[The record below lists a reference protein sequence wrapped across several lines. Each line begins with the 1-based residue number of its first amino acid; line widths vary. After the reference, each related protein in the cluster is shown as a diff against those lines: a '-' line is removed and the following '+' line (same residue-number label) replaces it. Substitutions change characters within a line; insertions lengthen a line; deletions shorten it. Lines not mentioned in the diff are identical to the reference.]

1 MAIDQAQTSKV
12 NFKALLI
19 ANEHRSAYGLR
30 YNDFSR
36 YRKHCANRTHRL
48 RSTLKMTHGKGRE
61 FKKLPVVTPE
71 NLKDGHL
78 QLLLFETERAWA
90 YSQELQAEALKP
102 TNSAKVGT
110 LRHSSTA
117 RFRRA
122 IHWCT
127 QLLSHCQSLHASQR
141 LSAKN
146 MVEVTAYTLMLSGKF
161 LRYRDEY
168 QDSLEQLCVTR
179 DLLDKLAETADSS
192 RNQALATLFADEISP
207 EIRYCAHQL
216 GHTKSY
222 EVDAIVKELSP
233 KHRGT
238 LVQGYDRM
246 IKKLYTESQTTQGDE
261 GGRVLQPLIW
271 DGQEVPIR
279 NPELVD
285 VLLQVQKAEAALK
298 AEGGAQGEGKMSR
311 GRKSRKGVASFDA
324 VLAALSD
331 AEDVTRKLVETQ
343 QNTSAATSSTGARD
357 IHFVHSYI
365 VYHLLSRRIQRDL
378 TLVSALVAPPT
389 SRHPAKGVKAP
400 QADQQDARVNPAVVK
415 ILDTV
420 LQSLTQM
427 RALTVVEENPYL
439 TNAVEA
445 RLAFTKSRRCLFL
458 ARSYAA
464 VKQYAQAMALIQRSK
479 LYIRESSTHLVPE
492 EDPINA
498 IDNAFFTLGSESI
511 SALEKTLT
519 EDEEHV
525 KQDWFAYNGGTA
537 SASRDP
543 TKKPLF
549 FNIALNYVQLDMDRL
564 QERAGAKPSAPV
576 VKNVMEPK
584 LPAQVTKAKAE
595 EISRPTTPEP
605 SGPARAGLSSL
616 LGGWWGRK

>member
-1 MAIDQAQTSKV
+1 LRP
-12 NFKALLI
+12 ALLI
-19 ANEHRSAYGLR
+19 SNEHRNAHGLR
-30 YNDFSR
+30 YSDFGR

-48 RSTLKMTHGKGRE
+48 RSSLKLTHGKGRE
-61 FKKLPVVTPE
+61 FKKLPVLTPE

-78 QLLLFETERAWA
+78 QLLLFESERAWA
-90 YSQELQAEALKP
+90 HSQELQAEALKP
-102 TNSAKVGT
+102 SNAAKAGK

-127 QLLSHCQSLHASQR
+127 QLLSHCQSLYTSQR
-141 LSAKN
+141 LSAEN

-168 QDSLEQLCVTR
+168 QDALEQLCVAR

-233 KHRGT
+233 KHRGS
-238 LVQGYDRM
+238 LVHGYDQV
-246 IKKLYTESQTTQGDE
+246 IKNLFAESQNKQGSE
-261 GGRVLQPLIW
+261 GGHVLQPLVW

-298 AEGGAQGEGKMSR
+298 AEGSTHGDGSMSSE
-311 GRKSRKGVASFDA
+311 RKSRKGVASFDA

-331 AEDVTRKLVETQ
+331 AEDVARKLVESQ

-357 IHFVHSYI
+357 IHFVHSYV

-378 TLVSALVAPPT
+378 TLVSALVLPT
-389 SRHPAKGVKAP
+389 GAKRPTKESKAP
-400 QADQQDARVNPAVVK
+400 QTDQQDSRVNPAVVK

-427 RALTVVEENPYL
+427 RSLTVVEENPYL

-445 RLAFTKSRRCLFL
+445 RLAYTKSRRCFFL

-464 VKQYAQAMALIQRSK
+464 VKQYAQAIALIQRSK
-479 LYIRESSTHLVPE
+479 LYIRESSTLLVPE
-492 EDPINA
+492 EDPINNVG
-498 IDNAFFTLGSESI
+498 DVFFSLQKETI
-511 SALEKTLT
+511 AALEATLSEG
-519 EDEEHV
+519 EDHF
-525 KQDWFAYNGGTA
+525 KQDWFAFNGGAA
-537 SASRDP
+537 SSGRDP

-549 FNIALNYVQLDMDRL
+549 FNVALNYVQLDMDRL
-564 QERAGAKPSAPV
+564 QERAGVKPAAPAVKKHV
-576 VKNVMEPK
+576 VEPK
-584 LPAQVTKAKAE
+584 AHAQVAKAKAD
-595 EISRPTTPEP
+595 EISRPSTPEP
-605 SGPARAGLSSL
+605 NAPARGGLTSL